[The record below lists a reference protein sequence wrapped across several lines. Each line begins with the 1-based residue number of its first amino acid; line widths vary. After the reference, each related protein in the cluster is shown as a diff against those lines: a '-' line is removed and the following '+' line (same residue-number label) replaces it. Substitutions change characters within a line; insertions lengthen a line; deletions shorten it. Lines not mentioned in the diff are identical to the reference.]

1 MKHSINKITLSLL
14 AVMVSHAAFSA
25 PSQPS
30 LPNQPTISEHNNLSL
45 NYKGD
50 LTGAVNNSNNS
61 VNSGNIASIEKLLNT
76 GTLHVHHI
84 TNDDVTM
91 SYTPSIIDGGT
102 VEHINVKN
110 SSVITNVHFK
120 GSSQIWV
127 TGTAPAIVRNPTGTV
142 TEGCSHGVLEDYA
155 TPLNKGNTYSNRTIE
170 HVYSLDPKVNEP
182 TPQVAVSEDGIF
194 NDSSAQ
200 IVRENGVSRNTTF
213 NDVSGQLVANG
224 GLSKDA
230 TFNNKAQQIVKNATV
245 FNTTFNNDSAQF
257 LSNNS
262 KATDTVLEDNAW
274 QVVADTS
281 EAHQSIL
288 NGNSVQLLD
297 NSAKAYDTKLSN
309 VSMQIVKN
317 NAAAE
322 KTQLDDTTMMILVDS
337 ATATDTTLADR
348 AEMYVGEGTVA
359 TTTSAADNSYIRV
372 EKNAKL
378 EGKTTLGDNAWL
390 ALQADA
396 TQGAF
401 AADITSADDAIITV
415 LNGADRADSAYIG
428 KLEGKALVKFEQES
442 GKAQHGNLLIDHL
455 NEATEHV
462 TFKYAPTL
470 IDDKTDFVTINNGT
484 GKHYI
489 HWLSRDTGVE
499 LINKPNTGV
508 DFVTLNNGDANFRLI
523 DDSKRELDFLD
534 VGTYVYGLT
543 TTEDAAG
550 AKTWTLKSTGRL
562 SPSTIA
568 ALNVAAAPQLIFQN
582 EIQNLRYRMVTL
594 KDAKQETGVWV
605 RALGGRTEAK
615 DQHLNFEVKQ
625 KGIEIGV
632 DHGWR
637 TDSGLLVAGVFGNTS
652 KNDVDVKQGRTSNI
666 DSYSLGSYLSY
677 FDDSGLYV
685 DGVFKYNSFDTDLK
699 ATSTN
704 GYNVSGKYKT
714 KALGASVELGYN
726 LLQENG
732 MWYEPYARLSY
743 SQMSSKNYR
752 LDNGMNVGLGKQKSM
767 QGEAGVSIG
776 HQFDLTAG
784 TVMPYV
790 KAAVVR
796 EFASNNKVTINDRY
810 DFKNDLSGTRSKLGI
825 GANIVLKSNISV
837 FAEVDRQF
845 SSKVKAPIQGNIGLR
860 YSF

>member
-1 MKHSINKITLSLL
+1 MHLVPNRITLSLL
-14 AVMVSHAAFSA
+14 AVMVSHTALAA
-25 PSQPS
+25 PVQPV
-30 LPNQPTISEHNNLSL
+30 LPNTPDISAHNNLGLIHNGNISGAFNNTDNTISSL
-45 NYKGD
+45 NGLNTNQTLINSGVVRIHHPDIDITY
-50 LTGAVNNSNNS
+50 TGSIISGGTANSVVIKNNST
-61 VNSGNIASIEKLLNT
+61 IENGTFT
-76 GTLHVHHI
+76 GT
-84 TNDDVTM
+84 
-91 SYTPSIIDGGT
+91 S
-102 VEHINVKN
+102 NV
-110 SSVITNVHFK
+110 
-120 GSSQIWV
+120 WV
-127 TGTAPAIVRNPTGTV
+127 TGDDPILRRNPTGDV
-142 TEGCSHGVLEDYA
+142 TDPAQCSHGFDFANYITTPINNANTFKDRSLEY
-155 TPLNKGNTYSNRTIE
+155 
-170 HVYSLDPKVNEP
+170 VYSLNDVSK
-182 TPQVAVSEDGIF
+182 TAVSTHSVF
-194 NDSSAQ
+194 QDSSAQ
-200 IVRENGVSRNTTF
+200 VVGAKGSSLNATF
-213 NDVSGQLVANG
+213 NDVSGQLVANDG
-224 GLSKDA
+224 SSKDA
-230 TFNNKAQQIVKNATV
+230 TFNNKAQQIVKNAAV
-245 FNTTFNNDSAQF
+245 SNTTLNNDSAQF

-262 KATDTVLEDNAW
+262 KATDTVLEDKAW

-281 EAHQSIL
+281 EAHKSVL
-288 NGNSVQLLD
+288 NGNSVQLLE

-396 TQGAF
+396 TQGAS
-401 AADITSADDAIITV
+401 AADITSADDAVITV
-415 LNGADRADSAYIG
+415 LNGAERADSAHIG
-428 KLEGKALVKFEQES
+428 KLEGKALVKFEQEA
-442 GKAQHGNLLIDHL
+442 GKARHGNLLIDHL
-455 NEATEHV
+455 DEATEHV

-470 IDDKTDFVTINNGT
+470 IDDKTDFVTISNGT

-543 TTEDAAG
+543 TAEDAAG
-550 AKTWTLKSTGRL
+550 AKTWTLTSTGRL

-615 DQHLNFEVKQ
+615 EKHLDFEIKQ

-632 DHGWR
+632 DHGWG
-637 TDSGLLVAGVFGNTS
+637 TDSGLLVFGVFGNTS
-652 KNDVDVKQGRTSNI
+652 KNDVDVKRGRTSNI

-685 DGVFKYNSFDTDLK
+685 DGVLKYNNFDTDVK

-704 GYNVSGKYKT
+704 GYSIAGSYKT
-714 KALGASVELGYN
+714 KALGASVELGYS
-726 LLQENG
+726 LQQASG

-743 SQMSSKNYR
+743 SQMSSKSYQ
-752 LDNGMNVGLGKQKSM
+752 LDNGMDVKLAKQKSI

-776 HQFDLTAG
+776 HQFDFTAG
-784 TVMPYV
+784 TVTPYV
-790 KAAVVR
+790 KAAVMH
-796 EFASNNKVTINDRY
+796 EFASNNKVTINNRY
-810 DFKNDLSGTRSKLGI
+810 SFKNDLSGTGSKLGL
-825 GANIVLKSNISV
+825 GANVLLKNNISI
-837 FAEVDRQF
+837 FAEVDHQF
-845 SSKVKAPIQGNIGLR
+845 GSKVKAPIQGNIGLR